1 MESMAAARCISSR
14 LNSRVLVA
22 GKEPLRPES
31 HISDCKRR
39 GLQAFAACVATCAAT
54 GGRHRGFRT
63 LCKAEASDVPR
74 RVAAAAAAVAAA
86 DAVLRRDDRYAPSG
100 PTLWPPKAFKETER
114 TELVPG
120 LIWGLEQVIAFFTV
134 SANIRMIVVRMED
147 KRLWVCG
154 PISPTRECLR
164 LLDELGEVAHL
175 VVPGTALEHK
185 ASLSEFSQLYP
196 KATVWVSPGQK
207 ASPLDPP
214 LGSHVDGVL
223 GVDGPPPWEKE
234 IDYKVFF
241 VAPPDTAGTYAETA
255 FFHRRSKTLLLTDA
269 VLKVPEGPPRILS
282 SYGYEGEPGQ
292 LTSEQWPL
300 GVCNLGVEFVG
311 FWSIGVVVVIS
322 NTGLAGT
329 ASLKSGWVV
338 CLGLGVTSLVG
349 FLVSFQILR

>member
-1 MESMAAARCISSR
+1 M
-14 LNSRVLVA
+14 
-22 GKEPLRPES
+22 
-31 HISDCKRR
+31 
-39 GLQAFAACVATCAAT
+39 
-54 GGRHRGFRT
+54 
-63 LCKAEASDVPR
+63 PR

-86 DAVLRRDDRYAPSG
+86 DAVSRRDDRYAPSG

-234 IDYKVFF
+234 IDYK
-241 VAPPDTAGTYAETA
+241 ACDYT
-255 FFHRRSKTLLLTDA
+255 RC
-269 VLKVPEGPPRILS
+269 ILDR
-282 SYGYEGEPGQ
+282 
-292 LTSEQWPL
+292 
-300 GVCNLGVEFVG
+300 F
-311 FWSIGVVVVIS
+311 
-322 NTGLAGT
+322 AM
-329 ASLKSGWVV
+329 
-338 CLGLGVTSLVG
+338 
-349 FLVSFQILR
+349 

>member
-1 MESMAAARCISSR
+1 
-14 LNSRVLVA
+14 
-22 GKEPLRPES
+22 
-31 HISDCKRR
+31 
-39 GLQAFAACVATCAAT
+39 
-54 GGRHRGFRT
+54 
-63 LCKAEASDVPR
+63 
-74 RVAAAAAAVAAA
+74 
-86 DAVLRRDDRYAPSG
+86 
-100 PTLWPPKAFKETER
+100 LWPPKAFKETER

-147 KRLWVCG
+147 ERLWVCG

-164 LLDELGEVAHL
+164 LLNELGEVAHL

-234 IDYKVFF
+234 IEYKVFF

-292 LTSEQWPL
+292 LTSEQWYYKFLAFNFLSMRGSDKADFDALSKPPGIVSPIL
-300 GVCNLGVEFVG
+300 RFTLYPICQTQAAAWVQSVAEWKFEQAVAGHLQSPFRLKPAEFLEA
-311 FWSIGVVVVIS
+311 F
-322 NTGLAGT
+322 
-329 ASLKSGWVV
+329 
-338 CLGLGVTSLVG
+338 G
-349 FLVSFQILR
+349 FLFGKRSSWEPSKEQLANLRSACETLDGPAALQSKIWTPFA

>member
-234 IDYKVFF
+234 IDYK
-241 VAPPDTAGTYAETA
+241 A
-255 FFHRRSKTLLLTDA
+255 FDYTLC
-269 VLKVPEGPPRILS
+269 ILDR
-282 SYGYEGEPGQ
+282 
-292 LTSEQWPL
+292 
-300 GVCNLGVEFVG
+300 F
-311 FWSIGVVVVIS
+311 
-322 NTGLAGT
+322 AM
-329 ASLKSGWVV
+329 
-338 CLGLGVTSLVG
+338 
-349 FLVSFQILR
+349 